1 MVLVW
6 YSVYMKALIYVFT
19 IAVTLLLVSQ
29 YVPGILVESFYTAVV
44 VAIIW
49 GILGLTVKPVLKL
62 LTLPIN
68 ILTLGLFSF
77 VLNALLFW
85 LLATFIKGFHVYG
98 FIPALEGSVILAVV
112 GWAVHALF
120 KKED

>member
-1 MVLVW
+1 
-6 YSVYMKALIYVFT
+6 MKAIIYVFT
-19 IAVTLLLVSQ
+19 IAVTLLLVSR
-29 YVPGILVESFYTAVV
+29 YVPGILVESFYTAVI
-44 VAIIW
+44 VAIVW

-85 LLATFIKGFHVYG
+85 FLATFIKGFHVYG
-98 FIPALEGSVILAVV
+98 FIPALEGSFILAVV
-112 GWAVHALF
+112 AWALHAAF
-120 KKED
+120 KPPRQ

>member
-1 MVLVW
+1 
-6 YSVYMKALIYVFT
+6 MKALIYVLAT
-19 IAVTLLLVSQ
+19 AVTLLLVSQ

-49 GILGLTVKPVLKL
+49 GILGLTVRPALKL

-98 FIPALEGSVILAVV
+98 FVPALEGSVILALVA
-112 GWAVHALF
+112 WAVRAVF